1 MVTASSH
8 PGDLTRLLQAWSD
21 GDSAALERLVPVVY
35 GELRRIAQRCM
46 SNENPGQTLQATAL
60 AHEAY
65 LKLVDYR
72 HVTWQNRAH
81 FFAVAARQMR
91 HILIDIA
98 RSKHQIKRGGSPKR
112 LSLEEAPE
120 LKDQKSWEL
129 LALDDALSDLEK
141 FDARKARIVEMRY
154 FGGLSVEETAAVLNV
169 SERTVLRE
177 WETAR
182 VWLYRYLQRGSPGE
196 EGDHAPGSLEED

>member
-1 MVTASSH
+1 MEVTSAS
-8 PGDLTRLLQAWSD
+8 PGDLTHLLQAWGE

-46 SNENPGQTLQATAL
+46 STENSGQTLQATAL

-65 LKLVDYR
+65 LKLVDY
-72 HVTWQNRAH
+72 HHASWQNRAH

-98 RSKHQIKRGGSPKR
+98 RSKHQIKRGCTPKR

-120 LKDQKSWEL
+120 LSDEKSLEL
-129 LALDDALSDLEK
+129 LVLDDALKDLEK
-141 FDARKARIVEMRY
+141 LDARKAQIVEMRY
-154 FGGLSVEETAAVLNV
+154 FGGLSVEEIAAVLKV
-169 SERTVLRE
+169 SDRTVLRD

-182 VWLYRYLQRGSPGE
+182 VWLYRQLRSGSG
-196 EGDHAPGSLEED
+196 